1 MSIREKVNM
10 VKKDELLLSKEEIMA
25 AVEESQDVKK
35 KYPNFWK
42 FYQML
47 LVINDN
53 EMFNFERDDKNVK

>member
-1 MSIREKVNM
+1 M

>member
-1 MSIREKVNM
+1 M

-47 LVINDN
+47 MVINDN
-53 EMFNFERDDKNVK
+53 EMFNFDKDDKNVK